1 MNYIY
6 GLDALLFDG
15 KAIGDISSDSI
26 DWGGDEPSTIK
37 VWAAQKRSAP
47 VTEIIESPGT
57 DVLEFDLIQLNPANL
72 EQVMGG
78 TASADGKKWD
88 APAKKIF
95 IEGPVT
101 IKAAEESAQVEIK
114 NVKLIAYPKGK
125 FGYSDVFKIHC
136 KMTVVAPEDGSSP
149 YSFGDSDAVPEG

>member
-1 MNYIY
+1 MKYIH
-6 GLDALLFDG
+6 GLDSLLFNG

-57 DVLEFDLIQLNPANL
+57 DVLEFDLIQLNPENL
-72 EQVMGG
+72 VQVMGG
-78 TASADGKKWD
+78 TASEDGKKWD
-88 APAKKIF
+88 APAKKLF
-95 IEGPVT
+95 LEGPVT
-101 IKAAEESAQVEIK
+101 IKAAEENAVVEIK
-114 NVKLIAYPKGK
+114 KVKLIAYPKGK

-136 KMTVVAPEDGSSP
+136 KMTVMAPEDGSSP
-149 YSFGDSDAVPEG
+149 YSFAEPEAVAEG